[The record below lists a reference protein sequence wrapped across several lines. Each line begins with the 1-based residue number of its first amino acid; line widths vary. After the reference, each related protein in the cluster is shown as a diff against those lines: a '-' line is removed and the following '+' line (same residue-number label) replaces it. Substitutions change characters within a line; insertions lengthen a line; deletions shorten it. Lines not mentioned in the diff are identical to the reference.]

1 MVFLRMFYT
10 ILLVAFGK
18 LTETPFSSISRQVEA
33 FLVCVS
39 LNLYCF
45 VTLSYD
51 ITDLYRQ

>member
-1 MVFLRMFYT
+1 MVFLMMFNT

-18 LTETPFSSISRQVEA
+18 LTETPFSSISRQVKA

-39 LNLYCF
+39 LNFDRF
-45 VTLSYD
+45 VSWTYD